1 MPEVTVDS
9 LSGHRV
15 STEILQEILW
25 DYCAENLSRSRATTH
40 EKEKKNYNNKKE
52 DTRHRFPV
60 NCHTWLVLPSA
71 QAA

>member
-1 MPEVTVDS
+1 MKGRMPEVTVDS

-25 DYCAENLSRSRATTH
+25 DYCAENLTH
-40 EKEKKNYNNKKE
+40 EKQIIKKE
-52 DTRHRFPV
+52 DKRHRFPV

>member
-1 MPEVTVDS
+1 MKGRMPEVTVDS

-25 DYCAENLSRSRATTH
+25 DYCAENLTH
-40 EKEKKNYNNKKE
+40 EKQIIKKKE
-52 DTRHRFPV
+52 DKRHRFPV
-60 NCHTWLVLPSA
+60 NCHSWLVLPSA